1 VPLDE
6 DFQLTR
12 TTRPHLRGALASLLF
27 IIVFTAAQAQQSAPP
42 SQVPIEQLIKVDVP
56 VVLCIDDKPTAGGQ
70 PTRGAYAK
78 AAGHGYRSIL
88 TLRSGKDGID
98 RGRERAMVERENLRY
113 FNISIVAAN
122 PQPAQVDAFLKL
134 VRDKSNHPMLIN
146 CAAAERVAPLM
157 TMFRIV
163 EQGWS
168 EEKALDEAARTG
180 VNRDRL
186 RKFAQDYLAQ
196 RKSKRN

>member
-1 VPLDE
+1 MTKIFNSPK
-6 DFQLTR
+6 Q
-12 TTRPHLRGALASLLF
+12 RGLICATFASLA
-27 IIVFTAAQAQQSAPP
+27 FTIFSGAQAQQSAPP
-42 SQVPIEQLIKVDVP
+42 SQVPIEQLIQVDVP
-56 VVLCIDDKPTAGGQ
+56 VVLCIDDNPAAGGQ

-78 AAGHGYRSIL
+78 AAAHGYQSIL

-113 FNISIVAAN
+113 FNIPIAAAN

-180 VNRDRL
+180 VNRERL